1 MIQQEQEICRS
12 NPKEVK
18 LTEDFFSDLIQK
30 NPTDDRK
37 KEQRRERGREGT
49 KERQRQQWKRT
60 GRNGDEKCGVGE
72 GETVNS
78 AKLRDENNPLSK
90 VN

>member
-1 MIQQEQEICRS
+1 MIG
-12 NPKEVK
+12 
-18 LTEDFFSDLIQK
+18 
-30 NPTDDRK
+30 RK
-37 KEQRRERGREGT
+37 SKGGRGEEREGT

-78 AKLRDENNPLSK
+78 AKLRDEKNPLSK